1 MVLIFNPAKYAGRG
15 GVDVRVAFSS
25 CERVVGGEGRGFE
38 AGTLGFETGVV
49 DIAGDGEG
57 DNEDDEDEDEPGP
70 AGHGGNVLNLE
81 NEVMGRWVT

>member
-81 NEVMGRWVT
+81 NEVMER